1 MVIKMEKLKT
11 RNRYLLGIR
20 KEDDKKVYLIEASWE
35 CNWYWGFGY
44 IETFTTQDI
53 YDHLHFD
60 DLFLKT
66 NIFDSYKNYFKE
78 TTLNDNEIWELLG
91 YMKEFYIMKKY
102 AELLQYGNYITSKAK
117 NVLEEKNEEA
127 NKKEVY
133 RINKI
138 LLPELFKKIDKLL
151 TEKEEMEG

>member
-1 MVIKMEKLKT
+1 
-11 RNRYLLGIR
+11 
-20 KEDDKKVYLIEASWE
+20 
-35 CNWYWGFGY
+35 
-44 IETFTTQDI
+44 
-53 YDHLHFD
+53 
-60 DLFLKT
+60 
-66 NIFDSYKNYFKE
+66 
-78 TTLNDNEIWELLG
+78 
-91 YMKEFYIMKKY
+91 MKEFYIMKKY